1 MRGLYFLTTNNEVK
15 HLDIIDKIKSRN
27 VLLQAGSEEEKKKMP
42 IVIDEE
48 NLPSS
53 NLMRRDISKDDSF
66 LLHKSANKD
75 NELLLIE

>member
-1 MRGLYFLTTNNEVK
+1 LRGLYFLTTNNEVK

-27 VLLQAGSEEEKKKMP
+27 VLLEAEREEEKKRLP

-53 NLMRRDISKDDSF
+53 NLMRREISKDDSF
-66 LLHKSANKD
+66 LLHKSAKND